1 MFKFFQKIF
10 NQKKPSGSTCSLP
23 DGIDYHCHI
32 LPGVDDGFQD
42 PEKSLEQLRIYEA
55 SGIREVWF
63 TPHIMEDVPNEPEEL
78 RRVFEDFKEKYLLD
92 FAQRHP
98 GSQASGSE
106 GAKPSSA
113 TDAEPL
119 QLHLAAENMLDALFE
134 RRLKAGNLLPLAE
147 KYLLVETSI
156 FAPPMNF
163 RGLLE
168 RIRNKGYTPILAH
181 PERYLYM
188 KKVDYE
194 ALKAQGILF
203 QRNLYSLRGQ
213 YGDRVQKRCR
223 QLLKWQMYDFV
234 GTDLHRLTS
243 AGLNT
248 EG

>member
-1 MFKFFQKIF
+1 MNIF
-10 NQKKPSGSTCSLP
+10 REVFRWICNPTASKKTPSERLP
-23 DGIDYHCHI
+23 GGIDWHCHI
-32 LPGVDDGFQD
+32 LPGVDDGFQ
-42 PEKSLEQLRIYEA
+42 EVKKSLEMLCLYEGA
-55 SGIREVWF
+55 GMKEVWL
-63 TPHIMEDVPNEPEEL
+63 TPHIMEDVPNETTHL
-78 RRVFEDFKEKYLLD
+78 RQVFAEFQKQYQQD
-92 FAQRHP
+92 FAERNP
-98 GSQASGSE
+98 ADR
-106 GAKPSSA
+106 KM
-113 TDAEPL
+113 L

-188 KKVDYE
+188 KKEDYE

-203 QRNLYSLRGQ
+203 QRNLFSLRGQ